1 MGPDLPAAAVVDEW
15 PTETLDGLD
24 DVPEHTGS
32 RAAQRAGKP
41 QKKKSPTKTKK
52 PDVIVPSTRAVRV
65 AVGPG
70 EESVY
75 VRLLD
80 SQGLREGEHDAML
93 VALTS
98 DKDLRDLF
106 K

>member
-24 DVPEHTGS
+24 DVPEHTGA
-32 RAAQRAGKP
+32 RAAQKAGKL
-41 QKKKSPTKTKK
+41 QKKKPPTKTRK
-52 PDVIVPSTRAVRV
+52 PDVIVPSTRAIRV

-70 EESVY
+70 KDAVY

-98 DKDLRDLF
+98 DSDLRELF